1 MVFLERRRNGKTV
14 QRALKTAPRFFFG
27 RKRHLYKSAV
37 LDWFSGWD
45 SPVANADRSRPP
57 CCRFHIPV
65 ETGGTKVTS
74 RVSKILPSRTPRLAA
89 EPKASRHDRP
99 YRESCSSRKT
109 LGLARYFAGIGV
121 LPGANNCQSFP
132 FSRIRL

>member
-57 CCRFHIPV
+57 CGRFYIPV
-65 ETGGTKVTS
+65 ETGAAKS
-74 RVSKILPSRTPRLAA
+74 PAAQIKSFRRVLRDWRLSLKRRAMTVHTDSHVVA
-89 EPKASRHDRP
+89 E
-99 YRESCSSRKT
+99 KT
-109 LGLARYFAGIGV
+109 R
-121 LPGANNCQSFP
+121 
-132 FSRIRL
+132 

>member
-14 QRALKTAPRFFFG
+14 HRALKTAPRFFFG

-74 RVSKILPSRTPRLAA
+74 RVNKSFRRVLRDWQPRLKRRAMTVHTDSHVVA
-89 EPKASRHDRP
+89 VNS
-99 YRESCSSRKT
+99 
-109 LGLARYFAGIGV
+109 LGHSGFDSNSLTVSKELTDDYCNSTV
-121 LPGANNCQSFP
+121 
-132 FSRIRL
+132 